1 MKNKQH
7 KYILK
12 AFLESKIPT
21 AIRQYE
27 PHLVSVDSVIAGYCE
42 ELLKAKGTIKIE
54 IIGDSLITNEESNTI
69 SNLINICSGTQK
81 EELIIYYRL
90 IKLTETV
97 IYSYA

>member
-12 AFLESKIPT
+12 AFLESKIPD

-27 PHLVSVDSVIAGYCE
+27 PHLISIDSVLEGYCKQ
-42 ELLKAKGTIKIE
+42 LLKAKGTIKIE
-54 IIGDSLITNEESNTI
+54 IFGDRLITNEESNII
-69 SNLINICSGTQK
+69 SNLINICSETQK
-81 EELIIYYRL
+81 EELIIYYKL

>member
-12 AFLESKIPT
+12 AFLESRIPT

-27 PHLVSVDSVIAGYCE
+27 PHLISVDSVIAGYCE
-42 ELLKAKGTIKIE
+42 QLLKAKGTIKIE

-69 SNLINICSGTQK
+69 SNLINICP
-81 EELIIYYRL
+81 EL
-90 IKLTETV
+90 KKKN
-97 IYSYA
+97 